1 MPRHKLS
8 TTVSADTYSFLQM
21 LVDTGKAASIAE
33 AVDMA
38 AQPAR
43 RAVNRARLEEAT
55 AAYFARLS
63 PRAAA
68 QERKLGAALSRSTK
82 KVDFDS

>member
-1 MPRHKLS
+1 MAKHKLS
-8 TTVSADTYSFLQM
+8 TTVSAETYSFLQM
-21 LVDTGKAASIAE
+21 LVNTGKAASIAE

-38 AQPAR
+38 VQPAR
-43 RAVNRARLEEAT
+43 RAANRARLEEAT

-68 QERKLGAALSRSTK
+68 QERKLGAALSRSTQ